1 VLKSIDI
8 LIGLTVVMLM
18 ASLVVTVLTQ
28 AVMNVLQTRG
38 KNLRDGIAG
47 LLRQIHGELPEG
59 SSKKVAEA
67 LLTHPLIKSA
77 GSRFGTVIHREELTA
92 LLLELAAG
100 NGPKALDDEVRG
112 ELCRLLAAN
121 GIGDPKETMENV
133 RSLALQ
139 IEQAYPALS
148 NNERYAMA
156 LLQEAQS
163 GFLGK
168 VNGWFDQTIDR
179 VSDRFTNSARLV
191 TFFGSLVIAL
201 ALQLDTPALVNR
213 LAADPALR
221 QALVQQAMTVSRD
234 HASQAPAVVN
244 SGLVP
249 QLSDIDK
256 KNLQALSTF
265 NVIDIPT
272 TLGDWKSR
280 WGESDWMSKLLGILL
295 TAMLLSLGAPFWYNA
310 LKNLIRLR
318 SLIAQ
323 KDDNQRLSR
332 QSSGVLPGSSDPAT
346 AVAGP
351 ALTTIV
357 GERGNLASIG

>member
-1 VLKSIDI
+1 MLKSIDI
-8 LIGLTVVMLM
+8 LIGVTVVMLM
-18 ASLVVTVLTQ
+18 VSLAVTVLTQ
-28 AVMNVLQTRG
+28 AIMNGLQTRG

-47 LLRQIHGELPEG
+47 LLKQIHGALPDD
-59 SSKKVAEA
+59 SSKKIAEA

-100 NGPKALDDEVRG
+100 DGPKALEDTVRG
-112 ELCRLLAAN
+112 ELCELLRAN
-121 GIGDPKETMENV
+121 GIEDPKGTMENV

-139 IEQAYPALS
+139 LEQAYPALS

-156 LLQEAQS
+156 FLQEAQS
-163 GFLGK
+163 RLLGK

-191 TFFGSLVIAL
+191 TFCGSLVIAL

-221 QALVQQAMTVSRD
+221 QTLVQQAMTISRD
-234 HASQAPAVVN
+234 HPAEAPAVVN
-244 SGLVP
+244 NGLVP
-249 QLSDIDK
+249 QLTDADR
-256 KNLQALSTF
+256 KNLQALSKSDI
-265 NVIDIPT
+265 IDIPT
-272 TLGDWKSR
+272 TVGDWESR
-280 WGESDWMSKLLGILL
+280 WGEGDWMSKLLGILV

-332 QSSGVLPGSSDPAT
+332 QSSAVLPGSSDPAAAT
-346 AVAGP
+346 ATP
-351 ALTTIV
+351 ALTAIV